1 MFEISL
7 VPIVLNLKGIL
18 QCVWKNIYSWAQT
31 LKFLIQWTCN
41 GRWKSVSLLSEAD
54 ASGFD
59 LTLRITVP
67 VYEVPWKISETI
79 VISGN
84 KGYTQKTLKH
94 LFPSFLLFHLFPFLY
109 EFFFF
114 SFPSLPPFLLLN
126 PHRTFSYW
134 VLRYG
139 GMVPIDSFRP
149 INRIFLEFR

>member
-1 MFEISL
+1 MCVEKHIFLGSNPK
-7 VPIVLNLKGIL
+7 VSNSVDL
-18 QCVWKNIYSWAQT
+18 QWEVKICVSH
-31 LKFLIQWTCN
+31 KFL
-41 GRWKSVSLLSEAD
+41 SEVD

-84 KGYTQKTLKH
+84 KGYTQKTSKL

-114 SFPSLPPFLLLN
+114 FSFPSLPPFILLN

-134 VLRYG
+134 VPRYG